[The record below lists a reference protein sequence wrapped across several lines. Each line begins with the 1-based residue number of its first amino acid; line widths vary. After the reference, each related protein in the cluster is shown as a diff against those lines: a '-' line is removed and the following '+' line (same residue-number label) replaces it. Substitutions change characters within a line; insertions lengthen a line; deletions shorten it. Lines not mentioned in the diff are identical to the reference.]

1 MNEKKRFRLIVLISV
16 AVHFFFILFFPAWG
30 VSIKPPLEYVE
41 VSLVKLRPVPAPK
54 PVVKKAPA
62 KKSAVKP
69 VEKKVVAAVKKEEK
83 PASVKLIPPAKKEAE
98 QPKKVAV
105 EASEVTP
112 VVEKSIEPA
121 LPEVSPVKISAQPA
135 QKLPAIPPRVSMK
148 SEIEVPL
155 VEQSLEPTL
164 GGGTGGLHPLAEAKG
179 VEQGKERLF
188 SGERSSKD
196 REGFPQGIDLPAKAT
211 SYAKGGLSYV
221 EEAGEGLAG
230 SGQGPEIE
238 GPIAEAG
245 REIQRWVEP
254 GFPRSAEEQGKMD
267 GKVRVKFWVLSGGE
281 VVETAIMQ
289 TSNVPEFDQDA
300 SRALRKSRFEEIKE
314 EERQWGI
321 VTFYFEK
328 K

>member
-1 MNEKKRFRLIVLISV
+1 MNEKKRFRLIILISL
-16 AVHFFFILFFPAWG
+16 AVHFFFVLFFPAWG

-41 VSLVKLRPVPAPK
+41 VSLVKPRPVPAPK
-54 PVVKKAPA
+54 PVVKKASAEKPA
-62 KKSAVKP
+62 AKP
-69 VEKKVVAAVKKEEK
+69 VEKKVVATAKKEEK
-83 PASVKLIPPAKKEAE
+83 PPSVKLTSPAKKEAE
-98 QPKKVAV
+98 QPKKVAA

-121 LPEVSPVKISAQPA
+121 LPEVSPVKISAQSA
-135 QKLPAIPPRVSMK
+135 QKLPAIPPRVSMR

-164 GGGTGGLHPLAEAKG
+164 GGGRGGLHPLAEAKG

-196 REGFPQGIDLPAKAT
+196 REGFPQGIDLPAKVT
-211 SYAKGGLSYV
+211 SYAKGELSSYE

-238 GPIAEAG
+238 GPMAG

-267 GKVRVKFWVLSGGE
+267 GKVRVKFWVLSSGE

-300 SRALRKSRFEEIKE
+300 SRALSKSRFEEIKE

>member
-1 MNEKKRFRLIVLISV
+1 MNEKKRFRLILLISL

-30 VSIKPPLEYVE
+30 VSIKPRLEYVE
-41 VSLVKLRPVPAPK
+41 VSLVKPRPVPAPK
-54 PVVKKAPA
+54 PVVKKARA
-62 KKSAVKP
+62 EKSTVKP
-69 VEKKVVAAVKKEEK
+69 VEKKVVAAVRKEEK
-83 PASVKLIPPAKKEAE
+83 PASVKLTPPAKKEAE
-98 QPKKVAV
+98 QPKKVAA

-112 VVEKSIEPA
+112 VVKKSIEPA

-148 SEIEVPL
+148 SEIEIPL

-196 REGFPQGIDLPAKAT
+196 REGFPQGIDLPVKAT
-211 SYAKGGLSYV
+211 SYVREGLSYE

-238 GPIAEAG
+238 GPIAG

-267 GKVRVKFWVLSGGE
+267 GKVRVKFWVLFSGE

>member
-1 MNEKKRFRLIVLISV
+1 MNEKKRFRLILLISL

-30 VSIKPPLEYVE
+30 VSIKPRLEYVE
-41 VSLVKLRPVPAPK
+41 VSLVKPRPVPAPK
-54 PVVKKAPA
+54 PVVKKARA
-62 KKSAVKP
+62 EKSTVKP
-69 VEKKVVAAVKKEEK
+69 VEKKVVAAVRKEEK
-83 PASVKLIPPAKKEAE
+83 PASVKLTPPAKKEAE
-98 QPKKVAV
+98 QPKKVAA

-112 VVEKSIEPA
+112 VVKKSIEPA

-148 SEIEVPL
+148 SEIEIPL

-196 REGFPQGIDLPAKAT
+196 REGFPQGIDLPVKAT
-211 SYAKGGLSYV
+211 SYVREGLSYE
-221 EEAGEGLAG
+221 EEAGEGLAD

-238 GPIAEAG
+238 GPIAG

-267 GKVRVKFWVLSGGE
+267 GKVRVKFWVLFSGE

>member
-1 MNEKKRFRLIVLISV
+1 MTEKKRFRLILLISV

-41 VSLVKLRPVPAPK
+41 VSLVKPRPVSAPK
-54 PVVKKAPA
+54 PVVKKTPA
-62 KKSAVKP
+62 KKPAVKP
-69 VEKKVVAAVKKEEK
+69 VEKQVVAAAKKEEK
-83 PASVKLIPPAKKEAE
+83 SASVKLTPPANKEAE
-98 QPKKVAV
+98 QPKKVAA
-105 EASEVTP
+105 EAREVTP

-121 LPEVSPVKISAQPA
+121 LPEVSPVKISTQPA
-135 QKLPAIPPRVSMK
+135 QKLPAIPPRVSME

-155 VEQSLEPTL
+155 VEQSLEPIL

-179 VEQGKERLF
+179 VEQGKERFF

-211 SYAKGGLSYV
+211 SYAEGGLSYE

-238 GPIAEAG
+238 GPIAG

-254 GFPRSAEEQGKMD
+254 GFPRSAEELGMMD
-267 GKVRVKFWVLSGGE
+267 GKVRVKFWVLFSGE

-300 SRALRKSRFEEIKE
+300 SRALRKSRFEKIKE

-321 VTFYFEK
+321 VTFYFKED
-328 K
+328 

>member
-1 MNEKKRFRLIVLISV
+1 MNEKKRFRLILLISL

-30 VSIKPPLEYVE
+30 VSIKPRLEYVE
-41 VSLVKLRPVPAPK
+41 VSLVKPRPVPAPK
-54 PVVKKAPA
+54 PVVKKARA
-62 KKSAVKP
+62 EKSTLKP

-83 PASVKLIPPAKKEAE
+83 PASVKLTPPAKKEAE
-98 QPKKVAV
+98 QPKKVAA

-112 VVEKSIEPA
+112 VVKKSIEPA
-121 LPEVSPVKISAQPA
+121 LPEVPPVKISAQPA
-135 QKLPAIPPRVSMK
+135 QKLPAIPPRVSIK
-148 SEIEVPL
+148 SEIEIPL

-211 SYAKGGLSYV
+211 SYVKGRLSYE
-221 EEAGEGLAG
+221 EEAGEGRAG

-238 GPIAEAG
+238 GPIAG

-267 GKVRVKFWVLSGGE
+267 GKVRVKFWVLSSGE